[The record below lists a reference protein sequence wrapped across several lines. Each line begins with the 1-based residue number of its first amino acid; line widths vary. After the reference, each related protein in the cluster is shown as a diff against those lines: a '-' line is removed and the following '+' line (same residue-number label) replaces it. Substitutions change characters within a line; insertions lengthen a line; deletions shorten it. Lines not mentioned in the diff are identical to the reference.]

1 MWPPGGGVEPQR
13 GEQLSEWI
21 PRARE
26 AGCSPR
32 SVRLQEGGPRGR
44 RAAPGPGGDGDAGI
58 VTVTRN
64 GVVAEG
70 SMLGLFSERLPGRL
84 RREPG
89 LSWGDSANR
98 EREREREG
106 WLSTD
111 NGGHPVGRITHS
123 MDMNLSKLWE
133 MVEDGWGYKQTQ
145 MTHRRSPPGS
155 PVPGILQAR
164 TVKWVAIS
172 FSNA

>member
-1 MWPPGGGVEPQR
+1 MRQGALIRPNVSLSHPTTARLWVQQPAGLFSPPPAPSLEDRPPMWPPGGGVEPQR

-98 EREREREG
+98 ERERER
-106 WLSTD
+106 
-111 NGGHPVGRITHS
+111 GG
-123 MDMNLSKLWE
+123 
-133 MVEDGWGYKQTQ
+133 
-145 MTHRRSPPGS
+145 
-155 PVPGILQAR
+155 
-164 TVKWVAIS
+164 
-172 FSNA
+172 

>member
-13 GEQLSEWI
+13 GEQLSERI

-44 RAAPGPGGDGDAGI
+44 RAAPGPGGDGDAEI

-64 GVVAEG
+64 GVAAEG

-98 EREREREG
+98 EGERGVVKHEQQRPRSWSHQPLNGHEFEQTVG
-106 WLSTD
+106 
-111 NGGHPVGRITHS
+111 NGGG
-123 MDMNLSKLWE
+123 
-133 MVEDGWGYKQTQ
+133 Q
-145 MTHRRSPPGS
+145 RSAAVYS
-155 PVPGILQAR
+155 PSGCKSSDR
-164 TVKWVAIS
+164 T
-172 FSNA
+172 

>member
-13 GEQLSEWI
+13 GEQLSERI

-64 GVVAEG
+64 GVAAEG

-98 EREREREG
+98 EREG
-106 WLSTD
+106 LL
-111 NGGHPVGRITHS
+111 P
-123 MDMNLSKLWE
+123 
-133 MVEDGWGYKQTQ
+133 
-145 MTHRRSPPGS
+145 
-155 PVPGILQAR
+155 
-164 TVKWVAIS
+164 
-172 FSNA
+172 FSCS

>member
-13 GEQLSEWI
+13 GEQLSERI

-64 GVVAEG
+64 GVAAEG

-98 EREREREG
+98 EREG
-106 WLSTD
+106 WLGMG
-111 NGGHPVGRITHS
+111 NGGHPVGWHHPLNGHEFEQTRG
-123 MDMNLSKLWE
+123 
-133 MVEDGWGYKQTQ
+133 DGGGW
-145 MTHRRSPPGS
+145 RSPAVYSLWGCKAS
-155 PVPGILQAR
+155 DR
-164 TVKWVAIS
+164 T
-172 FSNA
+172 

>member
-1 MWPPGGGVEPQR
+1 MKTKRIHRKEAWCVHGCVRVHLSDLTLAFLIPHQLGSGSSSLQGFQSSACPLPRGQAPHVASGGRAEPQR
-13 GEQLSEWI
+13 GEQLSERI

-64 GVVAEG
+64 GVAAEG

-98 EREREREG
+98 ERERER
-106 WLSTD
+106 
-111 NGGHPVGRITHS
+111 GG
-123 MDMNLSKLWE
+123 
-133 MVEDGWGYKQTQ
+133 
-145 MTHRRSPPGS
+145 
-155 PVPGILQAR
+155 
-164 TVKWVAIS
+164 
-172 FSNA
+172 